1 MTHRTDRR
9 QSKDMI
15 NRRDFLKK
23 TGGVAL
29 GTATALGAGFSS
41 VAAESGSLTVNRLPA
56 ADVRPAP
63 PRNLSAIQQGLRV
76 LLRWE
81 APEPANE
88 ITTYRIYRLRGSN
101 NSFLPM
107 ATCPAGQLSYLV
119 EKLEPGSTYYFA
131 VTSETGSGL
140 ESDSLSP
147 VIQVREALNGKLEI
161 KRTLETGTGWD
172 NIPPEAPGNFSG
184 RRVAPGKYLLEW
196 SASQSADVLYYQ
208 IYYSATSPPPIGP
221 ENLIAKLRQ
230 GAVSFM
236 HISTPKVGGAH
247 YAIIAVDR
255 QDNLSRPAL
264 YSEH

>member
-1 MTHRTDRR
+1 MR
-9 QSKDMI
+9 SNMPFVVFI
-15 NRRDFLKK
+15 C
-23 TGGVAL
+23 
-29 GTATALGAGFSS
+29 
-41 VAAESGSLTVNRLPA
+41 SLTSALCLSFPYRVARGSDNTSSSGPA
-56 ADVRPAP
+56 SNVRPAP
-63 PRNLSAIQQGLRV
+63 PRNLSAIQHGLGV

-101 NSFLPM
+101 DSFLPM
-107 ATCPAGQLSYLV
+107 ATCPAGQFSYLV
-119 EKLEPGSTYYFA
+119 EKLEPRRTYYFT

-147 VIQVREALNGKLEI
+147 VIQVKKARDGELEI

-184 RRVAPGKYLLEW
+184 KRVAPGKYLLEW

-236 HISTPKVGGAH
+236 HISTPKAGGAY

-255 QDNLSRPAL
+255 QDNLSSPAL
-264 YSEH
+264 HIEQ

>member
-1 MTHRTDRR
+1 MRSNMPFAVLICSLTSALCLSFPDR
-9 QSKDMI
+9 
-15 NRRDFLKK
+15 
-23 TGGVAL
+23 VAL
-29 GTATALGAGFSS
+29 GSDNTGSS
-41 VAAESGSLTVNRLPA
+41 DPA

-63 PRNLSAIQQGLRV
+63 PRNLSAIQQDRRV

-101 NSFLPM
+101 DSFLPM

-147 VIQVREALNGKLEI
+147 VIQVKEAQNGKLEI

-184 RRVAPGKYLLEW
+184 RIVAPGKYLLEW

-208 IYYSATSPPPIGP
+208 LYYSATSPPPIGP

-230 GAVSFM
+230 GAVSFL
-236 HISTPKVGGAH
+236 HIRTPKVGGAH
-247 YAIIAVDR
+247 YAVIAVDR

-264 YSEH
+264 YSEQ